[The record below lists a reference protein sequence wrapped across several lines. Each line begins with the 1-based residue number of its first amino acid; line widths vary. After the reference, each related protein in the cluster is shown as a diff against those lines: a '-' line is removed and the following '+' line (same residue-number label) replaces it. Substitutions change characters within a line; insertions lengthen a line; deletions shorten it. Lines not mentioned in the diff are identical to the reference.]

1 MTTLAN
7 HQIENSTGATKSPWN
22 HMVEFGQDLVALS
35 KQRANLAKRRNH
47 FRPGS
52 NCIQTIGLTQID
64 LILAYSS
71 HVAPHDAGRV
81 KNTKSIQ
88 R

>member
-1 MTTLAN
+1 MTTLAK
-7 HQIENSTGATKSPWN
+7 HQIENSTSATKSPWK
-22 HMVEFGQDLVALS
+22 HVIEFGQNLVALN
-35 KQRANLAKRRNH
+35 KQRANLAKLRNH
-47 FRPGS
+47 FRLGS
-52 NCIQTIGLTQID
+52 NSIHTIGPTQID